1 MSQSSLIPLSWREKA
16 VEKKSEWIQMLPIF
30 QTKYLFKII
39 IWPKLPFLFFFFF
52 TDFIFVSAFS
62 FLLGKLQN
70 EWL

>member
-52 TDFIFVSAFS
+52 FY
-62 FLLGKLQN
+62 
-70 EWL
+70 